1 MLLLPAAAQLPAR
14 CCPLKSRSS
23 AGNDP
28 PRPPRAVLAGA
39 TLETMPTYRP
49 AGLLHTLLLGL
60 LLGHGTSRLPSSAEE
75 ELATDLEAPGVLAGA
90 ALRLATAHN
99 EVVFVVTGPDAT
111 SMRMANNSLV
121 TLAGVGLRG
130 HTMMMA
136 DSFATCQK
144 MGGPMR
150 RQCYW
155 SSRVLQ
161 NRPSE
166 SIVNSKVRVRVN
178 PLGSGL
184 GLGSTP

>member
-1 MLLLPAAAQLPAR
+1 MR
-14 CCPLKSRSS
+14 
-23 AGNDP
+23 
-28 PRPPRAVLAGA
+28 RPTGVLH
-39 TLETMPTYRP
+39 R
-49 AGLLHTLLLGL
+49 LLLGL

-111 SMRMANNSLV
+111 SMQMANNSLV

-144 MGGPMR
+144 KKRYIFRG
-150 RQCYW
+150 
-155 SSRVLQ
+155 SV
-161 NRPSE
+161 RPWRAPHQRLLE
-166 SIVNSKVRVRVN
+166 RPEII
-178 PLGSGL
+178 
-184 GLGSTP
+184 